1 MSQEKAQLIA
11 PIDSSFSVPGLTVSG
26 VLTATTFD
34 GTITGVADS
43 ITQGKNLNVGVITAL
58 SFSGNLTGDAGGLIG
73 SPNTVAGVVTA
84 NSFVGGITGNITG
97 DVIGNASGI
106 GASIKQGNNLNV
118 GIATAVEWYGDG
130 SGVTG
135 AGSSAYVA
143 QEITATGDETIIDL
157 SYGNVIYYKGAVDT
171 TVGFASTSAAEQLT
185 FIRNTSPTFD
195 VAYNESISTAAV
207 DFNGSDQ
214 RLTLA
219 ATADF
224 HFGTADF
231 TMEAFVNRDA
241 DTNPYPRPFAFGPY
255 YSSDDTVGLCF
266 DDTDYPGKLTFTSYR
281 NRSQGTVPSD
291 GRVLVSS
298 SSVTTGTWYH
308 IAVTRTSGTFRL
320 FIDGVL
326 EDTNSS
332 IPTRDLEDSSTNT
345 MAIAGTVDRMV
356 EEPFDGKVSNVRIIN
371 GTSLYTENFL
381 PPSAE
386 LTNVTNTKLLCCQSS
401 SSTTTA
407 AVTPGTITADNS
419 PTAGS
424 YTVAYS
430 GTNTLSNG
438 TITWP
443 DRVKWNNDTTPTL
456 FTNPRDS
463 ASQIFRFTTVDTGLN
478 YNAWEEIKSDSQDL
492 ALFIW
497 GDNTNGGLGQNQPT
511 PTKLSSPTQIS
522 GAWKTLVHKSD
533 NGATQSCGA
542 IKTDDT
548 LWVWGRN
555 GRYQLGLS
563 NTTAVSSPTQLPGS
577 WSSVKF
583 ANAAQGVKTDGT
595 MWSWGY
601 GNSNGAMA
609 QNEGNVQ
616 RSSPKQVGTDTDWSH
631 VGKSGAAYF
640 LGIKTDDTL
649 WICGKGS
656 AGRLGLNNLTQRSSP
671 TQLPGSWSQAFAC
684 SDFLGGLKTD
694 GTLWSWGYNSYG
706 NLGQGDSTKQSSPVQ
721 IPGTWSD
728 TTGGYNAMGGVKT
741 DGTLW
746 TWGYN
751 AKGNLGH
758 NNLTN
763 YNSPKQLPGTTW
775 RSVDIGYQWTVATKT
790 DGTMYSWGSNAYG
803 RLGIDIAGYP
813 SAGDRSSP
821 TQLPGTTWGEQVSL
835 GERVSVETKLG

>member
-1 MSQEKAQLIA
+1 M
-11 PIDSSFSVPGLTVSG
+11 
-26 VLTATTFD
+26 
-34 GTITGVADS
+34 
-43 ITQGKNLNVGVITAL
+43 KN
-58 SFSGNLTGDAGGLIG
+58 
-73 SPNTVAGVVTA
+73 
-84 NSFVGGITGNITG
+84 
-97 DVIGNASGI
+97 
-106 GASIKQGNNLNV
+106 
-118 GIATAVEWYGDG
+118 
-130 SGVTG
+130 
-135 AGSSAYVA
+135 
-143 QEITATGDETIIDL
+143 
-157 SYGNVIYYKGAVDT
+157 
-171 TVGFASTSAAEQLT
+171 
-185 FIRNTSPTFD
+185 
-195 VAYNESISTAAV
+195 
-207 DFNGSDQ
+207 
-214 RLTLA
+214 
-219 ATADF
+219 
-224 HFGTADF
+224 
-231 TMEAFVNRDA
+231 
-241 DTNPYPRPFAFGPY
+241 
-255 YSSDDTVGLCF
+255 
-266 DDTDYPGKLTFTSYR
+266 
-281 NRSQGTVPSD
+281 
-291 GRVLVSS
+291 
-298 SSVTTGTWYH
+298 
-308 IAVTRTSGTFRL
+308 
-320 FIDGVL
+320 
-326 EDTNSS
+326 
-332 IPTRDLEDSSTNT
+332 
-345 MAIAGTVDRMV
+345 
-356 EEPFDGKVSNVRIIN
+356 
-371 GTSLYTENFL
+371 
-381 PPSAE
+381 
-386 LTNVTNTKLLCCQSS
+386 
-401 SSTTTA
+401 
-407 AVTPGTITADNS
+407 
-419 PTAGS
+419 
-424 YTVAYS
+424 
-430 GTNTLSNG
+430 
-438 TITWP
+438 
-443 DRVKWNNDTTPTL
+443 
-456 FTNPRDS
+456 
-463 ASQIFRFTTVDTGLN
+463 
-478 YNAWEEIKSDSQDL
+478 DSQDL
-492 ALFIW
+492 ALFMW
-497 GDNTNGGLGQNQPT
+497 GDNTNGALGQNEAPSV
-511 PTKLSSPTQIS
+511 KRSSPVQVT
-522 GAWKTLVHKSD
+522 GAWKTLVNKSD

-542 IKTDDT
+542 IKTDNT

-656 AGRLGLNNLTQRSSP
+656 AGRLGLNNTTQRSSP

-728 TTGGYNAMGGVKT
+728 TTGGYNAMRGVKT

-813 SAGDRSSP
+813 YAGDRSSP
-821 TQLPGTTWGEQVSL
+821 TQLPGTAWGEQVSL
-835 GERVSVETKLG
+835 GERVSVATKLA